1 MTHELKRAII
11 KLKDRISESVEFK
24 DDPNTASW
32 GREIG
37 ILITRNEANLIVC
50 ELERPLPTNEE
61 IEAYALEYIL
71 DGVGI
76 QSMINTKAWIAGAT
90 WMRDLIRDK
99 SEREGRAK

>member
-1 MTHELKRAII
+1 MTDELKRAII

-61 IEAYALEYIL
+61 IREMSNEYARKHTEPEAGYVLNRRF
-71 DGVGI
+71 GF
-76 QSMINTKAWIAGAT
+76 QNGAK
-90 WMRDLIRDK
+90 WMRDLIL
-99 SEREGRAK
+99 ERRAK